1 MTGADRI
8 QVVAQGQSLDNLSK
22 KASDLIDED
31 VKISWTGTAGKVTG
45 GIKEVKNWTEFSSVV
60 EDQTGHFF
68 PVQLDEKYRDQ
79 PITVA
84 GNEKEKTE
92 TDLMWVLKVDNS
104 KNFTFKQGEDTIVTL
119 DLTGASLK

>member
-1 MTGADRI
+1 M
-8 QVVAQGQSLDNLSK
+8 
-22 KASDLIDED
+22 
-31 VKISWTGTAGKVTG
+31 
-45 GIKEVKNWTEFSSVV
+45 